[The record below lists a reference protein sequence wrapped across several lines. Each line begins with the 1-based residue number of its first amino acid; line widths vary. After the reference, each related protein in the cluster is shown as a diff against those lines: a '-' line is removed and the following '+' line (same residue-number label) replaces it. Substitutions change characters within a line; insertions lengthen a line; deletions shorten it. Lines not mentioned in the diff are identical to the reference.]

1 MSVEPTRRASRFKRK
16 AHRQFSAWAETYDG
30 HWLNYFLF
38 EPSHAL
44 LLKELREVAPG
55 RALDIGCGTGEFV
68 ARLAGRGWEVFA
80 LDLCEPMVRQARVK
94 AAGANVGGAVSVT
107 AGDSEHLPFASGSL
121 DVVTCANSF
130 HHYPHQAKVVGEMY
144 RVLRPGGRLLLLDG
158 WPDQF
163 MGRIIFDFIIT
174 RVEGGSVW
182 HRESHDM
189 RAMFEDAGFCNVTQ
203 RRTYSLFPILLT
215 IGLVPA

>member
-68 ARLAGRGWEVFA
+68 ARLAARGWEVFA
-80 LDLCEPMVRQARVK
+80 LDLCEPMVRQARAK
-94 AAGANVGGAVSVT
+94 AASVGGTVSVT
-107 AGDSEHLPFASGSL
+107 VGDSEHLPFATGSL

-130 HHYPHQAKVVGEMY
+130 HHYPHQTKVVSEMY

-163 MGRIIFDFIIT
+163 IGRIVFDFIIT
-174 RVEGGSVW
+174 RVEGSVW
-182 HRESHDM
+182 HRESHHM
-189 RAMFEDAGFCNVTQ
+189 RAMFKDAGFCGVVQ
-203 RRTYSLFPILLT
+203 KRTYSLFPVLLT